1 MSDLA
6 VSSSTAATD
15 PYASALAD
23 MKTQQ
28 ANSLKSQAAMTQ
40 MNADFTAKSDM
51 ISMQSAMKDKIHNA
65 IAQQI
70 RSLSQ

>member
-6 VSSSTAATD
+6 VSGAGGAD
-15 PYASALAD
+15 PYAAALAD

-28 ANSLKSQAAMTQ
+28 ANSLRSQAEMTK
-40 MNADFTAKSDM
+40 MNADFTAQSD
-51 ISMQSAMKDKIHNA
+51 IIAMQSAMKDKMHNM

>member
-6 VSSSTAATD
+6 ISGAGSAD
-15 PYASALAD
+15 PYAAALAD

-28 ANSLKSQAAMTQ
+28 ANSLKNQAEMTKL
-40 MNADFTAKSDM
+40 NAYFTAKSD
-51 ISMQSAMKDKIHNA
+51 ILSMQAAMKDKMHNV

>member
-6 VSSSTAATD
+6 TSAAGSAD
-15 PYASALAD
+15 PYAAALAD

-28 ANSLKSQAAMTQ
+28 ANSLKSQTEMTK
-40 MNADFTAKSDM
+40 MNAEFTAKSD
-51 ISMQSAMKDKIHNA
+51 ILAMQSAMKDKMHNT
-65 IAQQI
+65 ISQQI

>member
-6 VSSSTAATD
+6 TSSASSD

-28 ANSLKSQAAMTQ
+28 ASSLKSQAEMTK
-40 MNADFTAKSDM
+40 MNADFTAKSD
-51 ISMQSAMKDKIHNA
+51 ILSMQAAMKDKMHNT
-65 IAQQI
+65 ISQQI